1 MQRDVEAVAFAG
13 KVFAQLMFGFDQDRT
28 VFIFHHLA
36 QAHAQGVVVLPQDGR
51 QVIPLGHQLEQTGR
65 EAISLYAYSIG
76 ISFVALRG

>member
-51 QVIPLGHQLEQTGR
+51 QVIPLATSLSKPAGR
-65 EAISLYAYSIG
+65 PSACTHIPLASLL
-76 ISFVALRG
+76 LR